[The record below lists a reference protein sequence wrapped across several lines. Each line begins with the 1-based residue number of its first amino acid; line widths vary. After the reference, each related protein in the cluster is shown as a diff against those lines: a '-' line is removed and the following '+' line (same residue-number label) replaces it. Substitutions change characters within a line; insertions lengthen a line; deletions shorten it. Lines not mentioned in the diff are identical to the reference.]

1 MSEKKNE
8 LSFIFPKSL
17 PEIFAAIEVLL
28 KLCHYLSEI
37 IVVTELFNMPT
48 ISKEKTG
55 ADSEEDYSSKTSVA
69 SKPEEYDNKQPRA
82 EGKGSDTTS
91 TTNDPSYTSA
101 ATASVAKVV
110 ARHPAS
116 QSGLPTLPAA
126 AAAAAPP
133 VSRGEKKPRRAGFR
147 EQFLQQVRSKSISP

>member
-1 MSEKKNE
+1 MS
-8 LSFIFPKSL
+8 SR
-17 PEIFAAIEVLL
+17 
-28 KLCHYLSEI
+28 
-37 IVVTELFNMPT
+37 T
-48 ISKEKTG
+48 KEKTG
-55 ADSEEDYSSKTSVA
+55 AESEEDYSSKNSVS
-69 SKPEEYDNKQPRA
+69 SKPEEDGDKQPRA
-82 EGKGSDTTS
+82 EEKGSDTTS

-126 AAAAAPP
+126 ATAAAPP